1 MQEVEKAK
9 KELEEKK
16 EAYKKLKR
24 ECQKQK
30 KWIAEYQLL
39 MRAGASGQHKVLLNI
54 STVPSSDCSCSNPY
68 ALKLSSFISFVP
80 FPYYITVML
89 VSLHCFH
96 FLLFLYPSLIL
107 LLPLFLLSLPSLPL
121 FFLPPCPLL
130 PVAFV
135 LSLSP
140 FHSVPPTISLVTL
153 PQVFFF
159 ISVLFL
165 FLPFSFRLSP

>member
-54 STVPSSDCSCSNPY
+54 STVPSSDCSCSNPC
-68 ALKLSSFISFVP
+68 ALKLLSFISFAP
-80 FPYYITVML
+80 FPYYITVMM
-89 VSLHCFH
+89 VSLHCLH
-96 FLLFLYPSLIL
+96 FLLFLYP
-107 LLPLFLLSLPSLPL
+107 
-121 FFLPPCPLL
+121 
-130 PVAFV
+130 
-135 LSLSP
+135 
-140 FHSVPPTISLVTL
+140 
-153 PQVFFF
+153 
-159 ISVLFL
+159 
-165 FLPFSFRLSP
+165 

>member
-68 ALKLSSFISFVP
+68 ALKLLSFISFVP
-80 FPYYITVML
+80 FPYNITV
-89 VSLHCFH
+89 S
-96 FLLFLYPSLIL
+96 
-107 LLPLFLLSLPSLPL
+107 
-121 FFLPPCPLL
+121 
-130 PVAFV
+130 
-135 LSLSP
+135 
-140 FHSVPPTISLVTL
+140 
-153 PQVFFF
+153 
-159 ISVLFL
+159 
-165 FLPFSFRLSP
+165 

>member
-54 STVPSSDCSCSNPY
+54 STVPSSDCSCSNPC

-96 FLLFLYPSLIL
+96 FLLFLYPSLISSTASVS
-107 LLPLFLLSLPSLPL
+107 PLPSLP
-121 FFLPPCPLL
+121 
-130 PVAFV
+130 
-135 LSLSP
+135 SP
-140 FHSVPPTISLVTL
+140 FLSSL
-153 PQVFFF
+153 
-159 ISVLFL
+159 
-165 FLPFSFRLSP
+165 